1 MFKRT
6 LFISF
11 FILCCVAVFSFIK
24 NDKKENVK
32 QRVIKTIIVDA
43 GHGIMQN
50 GGHNGAKGVYS
61 YEDEICLAV
70 SKELV
75 KKFKDEM
82 PEIRIVESRPT
93 EKITALHRRAEIAN
107 ENKGDL
113 FLCIHADSGP
123 LKTSRRQIGS
133 RTVTRYKIT
142 YTGKGKRKKKKS
154 TPYKVT
160 EPVYEYFKLPMKA
173 RGTSVYIFAAH
184 KTSAKLKAIMD
195 DVGEFEIET
204 NEGDSSYTPID
215 YSTGGNKVIAQI
227 YAKRFQEK
235 SDLLATLVNDE
246 VDKTGRTALGVNQRQ
261 VGIAVLQATNMPAI
275 LIETGFINN
284 AEDERYLNSSDGQQ
298 ELAVAITLAVKRYRE
313 QIENQGKVSSK

>member
-1 MFKRT
+1 MHNKKS
-6 LFISF
+6 LFIFSIF
-11 FILCCVAVFSFIK
+11 FITHLLYAPAFSQTP
-24 NDKKENVK
+24 KKL
-32 QRVIKTIIVDA
+32 KTIIVDA
-43 GHGIMQN
+43 GHG
-50 GGHNGAKGVYS
+50 GHDAGATGI
-61 YEDEICLAV
+61 YENSLH
-70 SKELV
+70 SKEKDVTLAIS
-75 KKFKDEM
+75 KKVVIELRKQFPDLN
-82 PEIRIVESRPT
+82 IVPT
-93 EKITALHRRAEIAN
+93 RTTDVYHNPNEKARIAN